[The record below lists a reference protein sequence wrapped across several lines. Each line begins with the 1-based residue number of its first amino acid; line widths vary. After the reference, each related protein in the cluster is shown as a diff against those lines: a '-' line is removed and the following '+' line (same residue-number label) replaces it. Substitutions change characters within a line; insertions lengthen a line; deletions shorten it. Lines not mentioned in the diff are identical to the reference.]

1 MIKLMTSLVL
11 MMMVFGFNAHAAAAK
26 KSGCVVETGF
36 PQAIHCPYQSILVT
50 GKDITRQVKF
60 GIPQGP
66 APKGGWPTV
75 IIYQGS
81 FFSVEFD
88 RDELVPF
95 GGYNEIRL
103 IKNLMDHGFAVIAP
117 RALARVAWET
127 NIIGVDYE
135 TSEDFYFVT
144 ELLKKMKDGELGP
157 INMDKLFATG
167 ISSGG
172 YHSSRMAVSFPGVF
186 KALAIES
193 ASYATCGGPLCLIP
207 QALPADHPPTIFLHG
222 ALDNVVPVTTMMSY
236 HSRLEE
242 AGIPTEMKIDA
253 LAYHQWLS
261 GAPEFITKWFLK
273 YR

>member
-1 MIKLMTSLVL
+1 MIKLMISLVL
-11 MMMVFGFNAHAAAAK
+11 MVIVFGFKAQAAANR
-26 KSGCVVETGF
+26 SGCMVDTGF
-36 PQAIHCPYQSILVT
+36 PEAIHCPYSVLPVT
-50 GKDITRQVKF
+50 GKDIARQVKF
-60 GIPQGP
+60 GIPQGTP
-66 APKGGWPTV
+66 PKDGWPTV

-88 RDELVPF
+88 RDELIPF

-127 NIIGVDYE
+127 NIIGIDYE
-135 TSEDFYFVT
+135 TSEDFYYVT
-144 ELLKKMKDGELGP
+144 ALLQKMKVGEFGP
-157 INMDKLFATG
+157 LNMDKLFATG

-172 YHSSRMAVSFPGVF
+172 YHASRMAVTFPGVF

-207 QALPADHPPTIFLHG
+207 RDLPADHPPTLFLHG
-222 ALDNVVPVTTMMSY
+222 ALDNVVPVTTMFSY
-236 HSRLEE
+236 HSRLKE
-242 AGIPTEMKIDA
+242 AGIPTEMRVDA
-253 LAYHQWLS
+253 LASHQWIS
-261 GAPEFITKWFLK
+261 DAPEFITKWFLK